1 MPPLRP
7 VAMISPAISW
17 PALPPCTQRHVS
29 NSFIL
34 QILSPLSNCL
44 PLISPFTVVH
54 TVYENI
60 GKKYALEYPSTILA
74 CLSITVIIPIYIFY
88 WKGEW
93 FRERSKFAQELNAGR
108 KGAIERRRQSSIALR
123 NSMAMGGEKE
133 GMRQRNVGDHEQG
146 MRYVEQV

>member
-1 MPPLRP
+1 M
-7 VAMISPAISW
+7 
-17 PALPPCTQRHVS
+17 
-29 NSFIL
+29 
-34 QILSPLSNCL
+34 
-44 PLISPFTVVH
+44 VH